1 MSIADSPALDPAQ
14 PAGFV
19 MQVAGL
25 RKDGEGIDPDPDD
38 EAER

>member
-1 MSIADSPALDPAQ
+1 MSTADSPALDPAQ

-25 RKDGEGIDPDPDD
+25 RKDGEGPDPDD